1 MIKQLSVVL
10 LASLSFGALAQEQK
24 VVIIDK
30 GSSYNS
36 PKKRKEPLV
45 TNNINIIK
53 YSPLQLLV
61 GEINL
66 GYERVLNDMSSVDF
80 EIGPTLS
87 NIRLSVDGN
96 HYYDPGFGPAT
107 ERTSGVG
114 FFFGTGYRIYPL
126 RGGLAPNW
134 FYISPVF
141 KFRQMNYGF
150 HDYAKLLPD
159 VKGSEKDFNFSF
171 NFGSQFWLEEKF
183 SLDVFAGIGL
193 AYESYKDYV
202 MTNVYDG
209 NTEQYVFG
217 WQEDNYSGVRFL
229 FTGGVKI
236 GLAQSNGKYA
246 TKI

>member
-1 MIKQLSVVL
+1 MIKEISILLLSTL
-10 LASLSFGALAQEQK
+10 TFSAMAQDQK

-30 GSSYNS
+30 GSSYNA

-45 TNNINIIK
+45 TNNLNIIK
-53 YSPLQLLV
+53 FSPLQLLV

-66 GYERVLNDMSSVDF
+66 GYERVLNEMSSVDF

-87 NIRLSVDGN
+87 NVRMSVSGN
-96 HYYDPGFGPAT
+96 HLFNPGFGPSV

-114 FFFGTGYRIYPL
+114 FFFGTGYRMYPL

-134 FYISPVF
+134 FYVSPVF

-150 HDYAKLLPD
+150 HDFSNLLPNT
-159 VKGSEKDFNFSF
+159 KGSEKDFNFSF

-193 AYESYKDYV
+193 AYESYKDYF
-202 MTNVYDG
+202 MTSVYNGTTGLYDY
-209 NTEQYVFG
+209 Q
-217 WQEDNYSGVRFL
+217 WQEDAYSGVRFL

-236 GLAQSNGKYA
+236 GIAH
-246 TKI
+246 

>member
-1 MIKQLSVVL
+1 MIKQMSILLLSTL
-10 LASLSFGALAQEQK
+10 TFGAMAQDQK

-30 GSSYNS
+30 GSSYNA
-36 PKKRKEPLV
+36 PKKRKDLLV
-45 TNNINIIK
+45 TNNLNIIK
-53 YSPLQLLV
+53 FNPLQLLV

-66 GYERVLNDMSSVDF
+66 GYERVLNEMSSVDF

-87 NIRLSVDGN
+87 NVRLSVAGS
-96 HYYDPGFGPAT
+96 HYFDPVFGPSV

-114 FFFGTGYRIYPL
+114 FFFGTGYRMYPL

-150 HDYAKLLPD
+150 RDYSDLLPD

-193 AYESYKDYV
+193 AYESYKDYFL
-202 MTNVYDG
+202 TSVYNGTTGLYDY
-209 NTEQYVFG
+209 Q
-217 WQEDNYSGVRFL
+217 WKQENYSGVRIL

-236 GLAQSNGKYA
+236 GIAH
-246 TKI
+246 

>member
-1 MIKQLSVVL
+1 MIKHISIFL
-10 LASLSFGALAQEQK
+10 LGTLSFGAMAQDQK

-30 GSSYNS
+30 GSSYNA
-36 PKKRKEPLV
+36 PKKRREPIV

-53 YSPLQLLV
+53 FSPLQLLV

-87 NIRLSVDGN
+87 NIRMSVAGN
-96 HYYDPGFGPAT
+96 HIYNPGFGPST

-114 FFFGTGYRIYPL
+114 FFLGTGYRMYPL
-126 RGGLAPNW
+126 NGGLAPNR
-134 FYISPVF
+134 FYVSPVF
-141 KFRQMNYGF
+141 KFRLMNYGF
-150 HDYAKLLPD
+150 HDFSKILSD
-159 VKGSEKDFNFSF
+159 VRGSEKDFNFSF
-171 NFGSQFWLEEKF
+171 NFGWQFWLEEKF
-183 SLDVFAGIGL
+183 SLDMFAGIGL

-202 MTNVYDG
+202 MTNTYDG
-209 NTEQYVFG
+209 NTGLYTYG
-217 WQEDNYSGVRFL
+217 WQQDAYSGVRFL

-236 GLAQSNGKYA
+236 GIAQSSGKYA

>member
-1 MIKQLSVVL
+1 MIKEISIL
-10 LASLSFGALAQEQK
+10 LMSTLTFCAMAQDQK

-30 GSSYNS
+30 GSSYNA

-45 TNNINIIK
+45 TNNLNIIK
-53 YSPLQLLV
+53 FSPLQLLV

-66 GYERVLNDMSSVDF
+66 GYERVLNEMSSVDF

-87 NIRLSVDGN
+87 NVRLSVSGN
-96 HYYDPGFGPAT
+96 HLFNPGFGPSV

-114 FFFGTGYRIYPL
+114 FFFGTGYRMYPL

-134 FYISPVF
+134 FYVSPVF

-150 HDYAKLLPD
+150 HDFSNLLPNT
-159 VKGSEKDFNFSF
+159 KGSEKDFNFSF

-193 AYESYKDYV
+193 AYESYKDYF
-202 MTNVYDG
+202 MTSVYNGTTGLYDY
-209 NTEQYVFG
+209 Q
-217 WQEDNYSGVRFL
+217 WQEDAYSGVRFL

-236 GLAQSNGKYA
+236 GIAH
-246 TKI
+246 

>member
-1 MIKQLSVVL
+1 MIKQISIL
-10 LASLSFGALAQEQK
+10 LMSTLTFCAMAQDQK

-30 GSSYNS
+30 GSSYNA

-45 TNNINIIK
+45 TNNLNIIK
-53 YSPLQLLV
+53 FSPLQLLV

-66 GYERVLNDMSSVDF
+66 GYERVLNEMSSVDF

-87 NIRLSVDGN
+87 NVRLSVSGN
-96 HYYDPGFGPAT
+96 HLFNPGFGPSV

-114 FFFGTGYRIYPL
+114 FFFGTGYRMYPL

-134 FYISPVF
+134 FYVSPVF

-150 HDYAKLLPD
+150 HDFSNLLPNT
-159 VKGSEKDFNFSF
+159 KGSEKDFNFSF

-193 AYESYKDYV
+193 AYESYKDYF
-202 MTNVYDG
+202 MTSVYNGTTGLYDY
-209 NTEQYVFG
+209 Q
-217 WQEDNYSGVRFL
+217 WQEDAYSGVRFL

-236 GLAQSNGKYA
+236 GIAH
-246 TKI
+246 

>member
-1 MIKQLSVVL
+1 MIKHMSILLLST
-10 LASLSFGALAQEQK
+10 LSFGAMAQDQK

-30 GSSYNS
+30 GSSYNA

-53 YSPLQLLV
+53 FSPLQLLV

-66 GYERVLNDMSSVDF
+66 GYERVLNEMSSVDF

-87 NIRLSVDGN
+87 NIRLSVAGN
-96 HYYDPGFGPAT
+96 HYFDPIYGPNV

-114 FFFGTGYRIYPL
+114 FFFGTGYRMYPL

-134 FYISPVF
+134 FYVSPVF

-150 HDYAKLLPD
+150 HDYSNLLPD
-159 VKGSEKDFNFSF
+159 AKGSEKDFNFSF

-183 SLDVFAGIGL
+183 SLDMYAGIGL

-202 MTNVYDG
+202 MTNTYDG
-209 NTEQYVFG
+209 NTGQYVFG
-217 WQEDNYSGVRFL
+217 WQQDVYSGVRFL

-236 GLAQSNGKYA
+236 GIAQSSGKYA

>member
-1 MIKQLSVVL
+1 MIKEISILLLSTL
-10 LASLSFGALAQEQK
+10 TFGAMAQDQK

-30 GSSYNS
+30 GSSYNA
-36 PKKRKEPLV
+36 PKKRKDPLV
-45 TNNINIIK
+45 TNNLNIIK
-53 YSPLQLLV
+53 ISPLQLLV

-66 GYERVLNDMSSVDF
+66 GYERVLNEMSSVDF

-87 NIRLSVDGN
+87 NIRLSVQGN
-96 HYYDPGFGPAT
+96 HFFDPGFGPSV

-114 FFFGTGYRIYPL
+114 FFFGTGYRMYPL

-134 FYISPVF
+134 FYVSPVF

-150 HDYAKLLPD
+150 RDYSNLLPN

-193 AYESYKDYV
+193 AYESYKDYF
-202 MTNVYDG
+202 MTSVYNGTTGLYDY
-209 NTEQYVFG
+209 Q
-217 WQEDNYSGVRFL
+217 WQQDSYSGVRFL

-236 GLAQSNGKYA
+236 GIAQ
-246 TKI
+246 

>member
-1 MIKQLSVVL
+1 MIKEISILLLSTL
-10 LASLSFGALAQEQK
+10 TFSAMAQDQK

-30 GSSYNS
+30 GSSYNA
-36 PKKRKEPLV
+36 PKKLKEPLV
-45 TNNINIIK
+45 TNNLNIIK
-53 YSPLQLLV
+53 FSPLQLLV

-66 GYERVLNDMSSVDF
+66 GYERVLNEMSSVDF

-87 NIRLSVDGN
+87 NVRMSVSGN
-96 HYYDPGFGPAT
+96 HLFNPGFGPSV

-114 FFFGTGYRIYPL
+114 FFFGTGYRMYPL

-134 FYISPVF
+134 FYVSPVF

-150 HDYAKLLPD
+150 HDFSNLLPNT
-159 VKGSEKDFNFSF
+159 KGSEKDFNFSF

-193 AYESYKDYV
+193 AYESYKDYF
-202 MTNVYDG
+202 MTSVYNGTTGLYDY
-209 NTEQYVFG
+209 Q
-217 WQEDNYSGVRFL
+217 WQEDAYSGVRFL

-236 GLAQSNGKYA
+236 GIAH
-246 TKI
+246 